1 MCLLAL
7 KLFVCL
13 FVGQNHYP
21 LRYMLTWFLF
31 LFGHNA
37 DLVLSN
43 KLVTYDLENQTIGWA
58 EYNCEYHTLC
68 LLLCQLFSL
77 VIEFLYLIM
86 EGEDE
91 GLLYIFLVVPATFG
105 NMVA

>member
-1 MCLLAL
+1 MPACL
-7 KLFVCL
+7 KVICL
-13 FVGQNHYP
+13 FVWQNHYP

-68 LLLCQLFSL
+68 LLPCQLFSL

-105 NMVA
+105 NMVP